1 MKVIIIGAGTGGL
14 SVARKLSENPDAE
27 ITIIEKG
34 PLANIKDSYMYY
46 DPWDKNEMELIKTTM
61 VGGSSTVIAGNFIPS
76 LVDEL
81 KKYDIDIT
89 KQIDELTEELNIMPM
104 PPSHVGSADKIL
116 IKAAEKLG
124 FDIKPM
130 PKAIDPSKCH
140 QCGKCAWGCPYNAKW
155 SSLKDLEIALENGVN
170 LITDEEVIKI
180 NRKADRITS
189 VTTNKA
195 NTYDADIVVVA
206 AGGMVTPKLLRIA
219 GIDAGE
225 TFSVDPFITIGGY
238 YKGANQTHQIEMN
251 QYIKLPNAI
260 ISPHTSQ
267 YVLPEVQK
275 KYPDA
280 TVDDI
285 LSFMIKIPD
294 NLNGKVYL
302 NKVEKS
308 IDFDDVAYIAEAAAV
323 VGSILK
329 EAGVD
334 MSTMSS
340 THTRGAHLIASARIG
355 DVVDEN
361 LCVYGFENLYVADG
375 SVLPKAEGLPPILT
389 ILAITRRLGEFL
401 YDLI

>member
-1 MKVIIIGAGTGGL
+1 MKVVIIGAGTGGL
-14 SVARKLSENPDAE
+14 SVARKLCENPEAE

-34 PLANIKDSYMYY
+34 PLANIKDSYKYY
-46 DPWDKNEMELIKTTM
+46 DSWDKNEMELIKTTM
-61 VGGSSTVIAGNFIPS
+61 VGGSSTVIAGNFMPS
-76 LVDEL
+76 LVDEF
-81 KKYDIDIT
+81 KKYGIDIT
-89 KQIDELTEELNIMPM
+89 PQIDELTEELNIQEMPD
-104 PPSHVGSADKIL
+104 SHIGDADKIL
-116 IKAAEKLG
+116 VDAAKKVG
-124 FDIKPM
+124 FEMKRM
-130 PKAIDPSKCH
+130 PKAIDPSKCQ

-155 SSLKDLEIALENGVN
+155 SSLKDLEVALENGVN
-170 LITDEEVIKI
+170 LITDEEVTKI
-180 NRKADRITS
+180 NYEGEYVTG

-206 AGGMVTPKLLRIA
+206 AGGMVTPKLLRVA
-219 GIDAGE
+219 GVRAGE
-225 TFSVDPFITIGGY
+225 TFSVDPFITMGGY
-238 YKGANQTHQIEMN
+238 YKDANQTHQIEMN
-251 QYIKLPNAI
+251 HYIKLPNAV

-294 NLNGKVYL
+294 NLNGKVSL

-308 IDFDDVAYIAEAAAV
+308 ISYDDVAYIAEAAGV

-355 DVVDEN
+355 TVVDQN
-361 LCVYGFENLYVADG
+361 LCVYGFENLYVGDG
-375 SVLPKAEGLPPILT
+375 SVLPKAEGIPPILT
-389 ILAITRRLGEFL
+389 ILAVTRRLGEYL